1 MMVLGNTMAVY
12 AEEQPMVISE
22 PNVTSSEME
31 KLIEVV
37 LDIKEAHRKEL
48 YPLHAGKGHHTPKTR
63 RTKAVL
69 SSVHIIFKGT
79 QAARRRMAKLVY
91 F

>member
-1 MMVLGNTMAVY
+1 MKCKFFKVAALCCTCMMVLGNTMAVY

-37 LDIKEAHRKEL
+37 LDIKEAN
-48 YPLHAGKGHHTPKTR
+48 PGK
-63 RTKAVL
+63 
-69 SSVHIIFKGT
+69 SEQEIFEIVIKVNE
-79 QAARRRMAKLVY
+79 K
-91 F
+91 